1 MTKNI
6 QQKLDK
12 IIQFAA
18 SSGKAV
24 RPVEDTSTQR
34 LSNDSLSMSI
44 RNKKEADLFLAELNA
59 VIKTARHK

>member
-6 QQKLDK
+6 QQKIDK
-12 IIQFAA
+12 IIQLAA
-18 SSGKAV
+18 SSGKV
-24 RPVEDTSTQR
+24 SKPVEDTSAKR

-59 VIKTARHK
+59 VIKTPRHK